1 MIQEND
7 GIPATE
13 EVKMMRYMYKI
24 NERHP
29 GGGTREVLPLVEY
42 TRMLHLKGAPFFRL
56 EVFKME
62 GISKN
67 EAQERVRK
75 TASWLL
81 KRGFKII
88 YFEEK

>member
-1 MIQEND
+1 MKQEND

-24 NERHP
+24 NERYP
-29 GGGTREVLPLVEY
+29 GRGAREVLPPVEF

-56 EVFKME
+56 EVFKRE

-67 EAQERVRK
+67 EA
-75 TASWLL
+75 
-81 KRGFKII
+81 
-88 YFEEK
+88 

>member
-13 EVKMMRYMYKI
+13 EVKMMRYMFKI
-24 NERHP
+24 NVRDP
-29 GGGTREVLPLVEY
+29 GGGTREVLPIVEF

-56 EVFKME
+56 EVFRRE
-62 GISKN
+62 GILKV
-67 EAQERVRK
+67 EAQKRVRK

-88 YFEEK
+88 YL